1 MKTNEFGQV
10 IGEAVP
16 GFTPGGLPTATSIE
30 GRYTRLEKLNKSHK
44 EALYAVYGPDTPAHM
59 WTYLAGSSVANEV
72 EWDELFERLL
82 RDSSKF
88 YYVIL
93 DKNTQKALGTF
104 ALMRLDTANR
114 VVEIGSVTYLPEL
127 QRTRIATE
135 AQYLMARYVFEE
147 MGYRRY
153 EWKCD
158 ALNEP
163 SRRAA
168 ERLGFTYE
176 GRFRQAVVYKGR
188 TRDTDWYSMIDQ
200 SGLSERNGSKN
211 GCIQRTLMK
220 RECST
225 TPFHNN
231 PYEVLG

>member
-16 GFTPGGLPTATSIE
+16 GFTPGGLPTVASIE
-30 GRYTRLEKLNKSHK
+30 GRDTRLEKLNESHK
-44 EALYAVYGPDTPAHM
+44 EALYAVYGPDTPAQM

-72 EWDELFERLL
+72 EWDDLFDRLL

-93 DKNTQKALGTF
+93 DKNTKKALGTF

-114 VVEIGSVTYLPEL
+114 VVEIGSVTYLPDL

-163 SRRAA
+163 SKRAA

-200 SGLSERNGSKN
+200 EWPKLKERFEKWLHPENFNEEGVQYYSLSQQS
-211 GCIQRTLMK
+211 L
-220 RECST
+220 
-225 TPFHNN
+225 
-231 PYEVLG
+231 

>member
-30 GRYTRLEKLNKSHK
+30 GRYTRLEKLNESHK
-44 EALYAVYGPDTPAHM
+44 EALYAVYGPDTPAQM

-72 EWDELFERLL
+72 EWDDLFDRLL

-93 DKNTQKALGTF
+93 DKSTQKALGTF
-104 ALMRLDTANR
+104 ALMRLETANR

-127 QRTRIATE
+127 QRTRMATE

-163 SRRAA
+163 SKRAA
-168 ERLGFTYE
+168 KRLGFTYE

-188 TRDTDWYSMIDQ
+188 TRNTDWYSMIDQ
-200 SGLSERNGSKN
+200 EWPKLKKRFEKWLLPENFNEEGVQYHSLSQQS
-211 GCIQRTLMK
+211 L
-220 RECST
+220 
-225 TPFHNN
+225 
-231 PYEVLG
+231 

>member
-10 IGEAVP
+10 IGESVP
-16 GFTPGGLPTATSIE
+16 GFTPGGLPTAASIE
-30 GRYTRLEKLNKSHK
+30 GRYTRLEKLNESHK
-44 EALYAVYGPDTPAHM
+44 EALYVVYGPDTPAQM

-72 EWDELFERLL
+72 EWDDLFDRLL

-93 DKNTQKALGTF
+93 DKNTKKALGTF

-163 SRRAA
+163 S
-168 ERLGFTYE
+168 
-176 GRFRQAVVYKGR
+176 KG
-188 TRDTDWYSMIDQ
+188 DSD
-200 SGLSERNGSKN
+200 K
-211 GCIQRTLMK
+211 
-220 RECST
+220 
-225 TPFHNN
+225 P
-231 PYEVLG
+231 

>member
-16 GFTPGGLPTATSIE
+16 GFTPGGLPTVASIE
-30 GRYTRLEKLNKSHK
+30 GRDTRLEKLNESHK
-44 EALYAVYGPDTPAHM
+44 EALYAVYGPDTPAQM

-72 EWDELFERLL
+72 EWDDLFDRLL

-93 DKNTQKALGTF
+93 DKNTKKALGTF

-114 VVEIGSVTYLPEL
+114 VVEIGSVTYLPDL

-163 SRRAA
+163 SKRAA
-168 ERLGFTYE
+168 KRLGFTYE

-200 SGLSERNGSKN
+200 EWPKLKERFEKWLLPENFNEEGVQYHSLSQQS
-211 GCIQRTLMK
+211 L
-220 RECST
+220 
-225 TPFHNN
+225 
-231 PYEVLG
+231 

>member
-16 GFTPGGLPTATSIE
+16 GFTPGGFPTAASIE
-30 GRYTRLEKLNKSHK
+30 GRYTRLEKLNESHK
-44 EALYAVYGPDTPAHM
+44 EALYVVYGPDTPAQM

-72 EWDELFERLL
+72 EWDDLFDRLL

-93 DKNTQKALGTF
+93 DKNTKKALGTF

-114 VVEIGSVTYLPEL
+114 VVEIGSVTYLPDL

-163 SRRAA
+163 SKRAA
-168 ERLGFTYE
+168 KRLGFTYE

-200 SGLSERNGSKN
+200 EWPKLKERFEKWLHPENFNEEGLQYHSLSH
-211 GCIQRTLMK
+211 QSL
-220 RECST
+220 
-225 TPFHNN
+225 
-231 PYEVLG
+231 